1 METHPD
7 PANAKSDGPNAW
19 PLDRMEGLLSTL
31 VELDGLVK
39 QRGFEEAN
47 L

>member
-1 METHPD
+1 ME
-7 PANAKSDGPNAW
+7 S
-19 PLDRMEGLLSTL
+19 LLSTL
-31 VELDGLVK
+31 VELDNVVK